1 MKTKKVSGRNKML
14 TFLRSLYRLWKMQ
27 TVASDLD
34 YGSTFDTFSWLNKI
48 QCAHEFGYVVSRK
61 NRGIDWTLGINTN
74 SNAAK
79 DVHDELD
86 LKLRPNQMPL
96 PFLMVSAP
104 VNFSRKSNGKKI
116 RGDWIVQRL
125 LKETRSKIKCSKRK
139 FEPFKTYE
147 KLHANQVS

>member
-1 MKTKKVSGRNKML
+1 ML

-34 YGSTFDTFSWLNKI
+34 YGSKFDTFSWLNKI

-86 LKLRPNQMPL
+86 LKLRPNQNAFTISYGVCTGEL
-96 PFLMVSAP
+96 
-104 VNFSRKSNGKKI
+104 
-116 RGDWIVQRL
+116 
-125 LKETRSKIKCSKRK
+125 
-139 FEPFKTYE
+139 
-147 KLHANQVS
+147 